1 MFCEK
6 LNEYMDLLHCSGKEF
21 AEYSGISEATISRYK
36 SGTREPK
43 PNSDDMKKICRG
55 ICSAA
60 VKNGIDG
67 IAYDMLLQELN
78 SLTKPPHFD
87 YDNLQKKLN
96 MLCSVLSVNIA
107 DMSKSLKY
115 DSSYISRIRSGKRK
129 PANPQKFAHDVA
141 KYFSGNA

>member
-60 VKNGIDG
+60 VKNGIGDKKDPAPAR
-67 IAYDMLLQELN
+67 AY
-78 SLTKPPHFD
+78 FR
-87 YDNLQKKLN
+87 NLFCRGGHK
-96 MLCSVLSVNIA
+96 
-107 DMSKSLKY
+107 
-115 DSSYISRIRSGKRK
+115 
-129 PANPQKFAHDVA
+129 
-141 KYFSGNA
+141 